1 MWLKPLIFVCVTI
14 QRKKIME
21 AIISRTPGRVV
32 VSMSTRRWNRMLQLE
47 EAYKL
52 GRIIKR
58 SMKQVETEPSLS
70 GKEAIEQLRAL

>member
-1 MWLKPLIFVCVTI
+1 
-14 QRKKIME
+14 ME
-21 AIISRTPGRVV
+21 AILSRTPGRVT

-58 SMKQVETEPSLS
+58 SMEQVKTAPSMTPEET
-70 GKEAIEQLRAL
+70 IEQLRAL